1 MDFWDVSRPQGGA
14 FVGKIKGAERQRLSL
29 FIVRIAMTVVLDFAG
44 AIYPKCFRLGFFS
57 RKSGS
62 GNLGSL
68 GGMCRMFLFVL
79 RFLGIMPIQLC
90 ERYASHRLA
99 RKKL

>member
-1 MDFWDVSRPQGGA
+1 MDFLDVSRPQGGA
-14 FVGKIKGAERQRLSL
+14 FVVKFRVAERQRLDL
-29 FIVRIAMTVVLDFAG
+29 FIVRTAMPIVLDFAG
-44 AIYPKCFRLGFFS
+44 AIYSKCFRLGFFT

-68 GGMCRMFLFVL
+68 GDMCRMFLFVL